1 MTDSLTIDEVVEVF
15 RRHLYLPDDTPLV
28 AICGAVAA
36 NLLEADPVWLLL
48 VGAPGDGKTEQ
59 TQPLTGL
66 PYVHA
71 VGTFTEGA
79 LLSGTSKKDR
89 AAHAKGGL
97 LREAG
102 EFGILLCKDFGS
114 VLSMNRDT
122 RNSALAA
129 LREIYDGSWVR
140 HVGTDGGQKLEWT
153 GKLGF
158 IGGVT
163 PTIDRHHAVMG
174 VMGERFLLLRLPKVG
189 KDRQTERALRR
200 PGSPKAMRDELV
212 FAVQRLFAGATNR
225 TPVELNDEEV
235 ARLTALADF
244 VTTCRSAVER
254 DGYSREIELVPP
266 SEAPT
271 RLALQLRSL
280 LYGLDTLGVQ
290 RQRAWRIVQKVALDS
305 MPALRR
311 RVIEALAES
320 GEIKTPEFADI
331 LDYPTSTVRRALQD
345 LTAHGAVTRTARG
358 KGSGSDSWALSQWT
372 TDHLAAL
379 VPEMSVGG
387 HEALVPEMSV
397 GKSGAPPETPKKAA
411 DLRSY
416 TLPSAPT
423 DISGTQSVPPLP
435 LVSENPDPLV
445 SEPEHT
451 RQCSDCGR
459 LTFAS
464 DGFCLGCRERKQA

>member
-1 MTDSLTIDEVVEVF
+1 MSNSLAIDDVVEVF

-66 PYVHA
+66 PYVHS
-71 VGTFTEGA
+71 VGTFTEGS
-79 LLSGTSKKDR
+79 LLSGTSKRDK
-89 AAHAKGGL
+89 AANASGGL

-102 EFGILLCKDFGS
+102 DFGILLCKDFGS

-122 RNSALAA
+122 RSAALAA

-189 KDRQTERALRR
+189 KDKQTQRALRR
-200 PGSPKAMRDELV
+200 SGSPKAMREDLV
-212 FAVQRLFAGATNR
+212 YAIQRLFLGASTR
-225 TPVELNDEEV
+225 RPVELDDDEIECM
-235 ARLTALADF
+235 TDLADF
-244 VTTCRSAVER
+244 VATCRSAVER
-254 DGYSREIELVPP
+254 DGHSREIELVPP

-280 LYGLDTLGVQ
+280 LYGLDILGVQ
-290 RQRAWRIVQKVALDS
+290 RKRAWGIVQKVALDS

-320 GEIKTPEFADI
+320 GEVKTPALADI
-331 LDYPTSTVRRALQD
+331 LDYPTATVRRALQD
-345 LTAHGAVTRTARG
+345 LTAHNAVTRTSRG
-358 KGSGSDSWALSQWT
+358 KGSAADSWRLSQWAES
-372 TDHLAAL
+372 HMAL
-379 VPEMSVGG
+379 VPEMSV
-387 HEALVPEMSV
+387 
-397 GKSGAPPETPKKAA
+397 SGQGPSSQPPKPSSKKGPP
-411 DLRSY
+411 
-416 TLPSAPT
+416 TLPSTPT
-423 DISGTQSVPPLP
+423 DISGTQSVP
-435 LVSENPDPLV
+435 LVSLDSKEPASLV
-445 SEPEHT
+445 SRNEHLRT
-451 RQCSDCGR
+451 CSKCGVA
-459 LTFAS
+459 TFAA
-464 DGFCLGCRERKQA
+464 DELCLRCRDQRPA